1 VRCESSGTAADHA
14 VGGVRVHRLPD
25 VLEIHL
31 LGRPR
36 LVSDGSPRALRAHKP
51 WALLA
56 YLILCG
62 RAPSR
67 REVAELLWPEADDP
81 LAAERWALV
90 QIRRALSP
98 ETRILDTGGSLLVE
112 RSPDVTVDVDA
123 LLGGNIELETA
134 EVTGGELLEGLRFDD
149 APDFEQWLL
158 LERYRVA
165 SASRDA
171 LRWGATLLARS
182 HPERA
187 LRLIERGLALDP
199 FDDVLHELAVDIH
212 VTRGATTLAEQYIAN
227 VERRYR
233 AELGIAAPLTLRR
246 PLGRSRS
253 AVDISAV
260 NAQDVARALL
270 EAAEARLGAGDYAA
284 AEESA
289 RRAAT
294 QAAATGERALEA
306 HALVVLATVLIHGVR
321 GRDREAVG
329 LLTRAVQLAAE
340 LGDDRLASEIEREN
354 GYIALL
360 SADYGAAE
368 ATLQRAIEFAERA
381 RAPSLVGQSLA
392 LLGACRSDRG
402 DFAAAL
408 RTLEEA
414 VAILGRAGDRR
425 WRAFALSFLARAH
438 LRSGDPAQARAL
450 AAESVSEARASG
462 WLSLAPWPMAQ
473 LGEAEAREGEHA
485 AARETLARAFA
496 LGEEFKDPCW
506 EAIALRGLAL
516 LDLEEGHRDHAIQ
529 TLEEAHRRCTRVPDT
544 YRWIEALL
552 LTDLALLDPRRE
564 APRFEAAA
572 RLTQRGMMADLVGRL
587 SAVAPRRQTLP
598 QTRAL

>member
-1 VRCESSGTAADHA
+1 M
-14 VGGVRVHRLPD
+14 
-25 VLEIHL
+25 LEIHL
-31 LGRPR
+31 LGRPH
-36 LVSDGSPRALRAHKP
+36 LVSDGSARALRAHKP

-56 YLILCG
+56 YLLLAG

-67 REVAELLWPEADDP
+67 REIAELLWPEADDP

-90 QIRRALSP
+90 QVRRALAP
-98 ETRILDTGGSLLVE
+98 ETQIVETGGSLSVQ
-112 RSPDVTVDVDA
+112 RSPTVTVDVDA
-123 LLGGNIELETA
+123 LLGGNIELNVA
-134 EVTGGELLEGLRFDD
+134 EQVTGGELLEGLRFDD

-158 LERYRVA
+158 LARHRVA

-171 LRWGATLLARS
+171 LRWSATLLARS
-182 HPERA
+182 APERA
-187 LRLIERGLALDP
+187 LRLIERGLTLDP

-212 VTRGATTLAEQYIAN
+212 VTLGSTKFAEQYIAN

-233 AELGIAAPLTLRR
+233 AELGSDAPPTLRR
-246 PLGRSRS
+246 PLERARSV
-253 AVDISAV
+253 VDISAV
-260 NAQDVARALL
+260 KAQDIARALL
-270 EAAEARLGAGDYAA
+270 DAAEARLNAGEYAA

-294 QAAATGERALEA
+294 HAAAAGERALEA
-306 HALVVLATVLIHGVR
+306 RALAALATVLVHGVR
-321 GRDREAVG
+321 GRDREALG

-340 LGDDRLASEIEREN
+340 LGDDRLASEVEREK

-381 RAPSLVGQSLA
+381 HAPGLAGQSLA

-402 DFAAAL
+402 DFAGAL

-414 VAILGRAGDRR
+414 VATLERAGDRR

-438 LRSGDPAQARAL
+438 LRSGNAAQAREV
-450 AAESVSEARASG
+450 AAASVSEARASG

-473 LGEAEAREGEHA
+473 LGEAEAREGDSA

-516 LDLEEGHRDHAIQ
+516 LDLEEGHRDRAIQ

-552 LTDLALLDPRRE
+552 LTDLAVLDPRRE
-564 APRFEAAA
+564 SPRFEAAL
-572 RLTQRGMMADLVGRL
+572 RLTERGAMADLVSRL
-587 SAVAPRRQTLP
+587 SAVAPRRQTLR
-598 QTRAL
+598 QTRVL

>member
-1 VRCESSGTAADHA
+1 
-14 VGGVRVHRLPD
+14 
-25 VLEIHL
+25 VLQIHL
-31 LGRPR
+31 LGRPH
-36 LVSDGSPRALRAHKP
+36 LVVDGSARVLRAHKP

-56 YLILCG
+56 YLLLAG

-67 REVAELLWPEADDP
+67 RALAELLWPEADDP

-90 QIRRALSP
+90 QVRRALSP
-98 ETRILDTGGSLLVE
+98 EAQIVDSRGSLSVP
-112 RSPDVTVDVDA
+112 RSPTVTVDVDA
-123 LLGGNIELETA
+123 LLGGNIELDVA
-134 EVTGGELLEGLRFDD
+134 EQVTGGELLEGLRFGD
-149 APDFEQWLL
+149 APEFEQWLL
-158 LERYRVA
+158 LERHRVA

-182 HPERA
+182 DPERA

-199 FDDVLHELAVDIH
+199 FDDLLHELAVDVH
-212 VTRGATTLAEQYIAN
+212 VMRGATRLAEQYIAN

-233 AELGIAAPLTLRR
+233 AELGNDAPLTLRR
-246 PLGRSRS
+246 PLERSRS

-270 EAAEARLGAGDYAA
+270 EAAEARLGAGEYAA

-294 QAAATGERALEA
+294 HAAATGERALEA
-306 HALVVLATVLIHGVR
+306 RALVTLATVLIHGVR

-368 ATLQRAIEFAERA
+368 ATLQRAIAFAERA
-381 RAPSLVGQSLA
+381 HAPGLSGQSLA

-402 DFAAAL
+402 DFAGAL
-408 RTLEEA
+408 RALEEA
-414 VAILGRAGDRR
+414 VAVLERAGDRR

-438 LRSGDPAQARAL
+438 LRSGNSAQAREM
-450 AAESVSEARASG
+450 AAASVSEARASG

-473 LGEAEAREGEHA
+473 LGEAEAREGDRV

-516 LDLEEGHRDHAIQ
+516 LDLEDGNRDHAIQ

-564 APRFEAAA
+564 SQRFQAAM
-572 RLTQRGMMADLVGRL
+572 RLTQRGAMADLVWRL
-587 SAVAPRRQTLP
+587 SAAAPRRQTLP